1 MKLPENIQHS
11 IALTNVTLLIKVNVA
26 TFSVRREL
34 NRLSVRLFERAR
46 RIRSFFWGI
55 EYMNIHVAANAAVN
69 DEGATPLTPTREISA
84 AESRNDNIPQ
94 MEDATL
100 IERPGRAIV
109 AQAPDASVFKRMFD
123 AVGAAALII
132 FFSPLMVATYIAV
145 RLDGGP
151 GMYVHERVG
160 KNGVRFQCYK
170 FRSMV
175 PNADRVLRDI
185 LICSEDKR
193 REWEADHKLR
203 NDPRITPIGRFLR
216 AKSLDELPQLFNVLK
231 GDMSLVGPRPITSE
245 EVSRYGRHIAYY
257 YKSRPG
263 LTGAWQV
270 SGRSHVSYEERI
282 SLDVNYV
289 RKWSFLAD
297 LQILLKTVRVVLTG
311 HGAH

>member
-1 MKLPENIQHS
+1 
-11 IALTNVTLLIKVNVA
+11 
-26 TFSVRREL
+26 
-34 NRLSVRLFERAR
+34 
-46 RIRSFFWGI
+46 
-55 EYMNIHVAANAAVN
+55 MNIHVAANAAVN
-69 DEGATPLTPTREISA
+69 DEGPAPLNPPREIGA
-84 AESRNDNIPQ
+84 ADSRNDNVPQ
-94 MEDATL
+94 MEDATFIDRRRRAL
-100 IERPGRAIV
+100 IAH
-109 AQAPDASVFKRMFD
+109 APDASIVKRMFD

-151 GMYVHERVG
+151 GVYVHERVG

-175 PNADRVLRDI
+175 PNAERVLNDI
-185 LICSEDKR
+185 LICNEDQR

-245 EVSRYGRHIAYY
+245 EIIRYGRQISYY

-270 SGRSHVSYEERI
+270 SGRSHVSYEERV
-282 SLDVNYV
+282 SLDVDYV
-289 RKWSFLAD
+289 RKWSFFTD
-297 LQILLKTVRVVLTG
+297 VQILLKTVRVVLTG